1 MNKLFKYNKQHINN
15 ISNIFKLPV
24 KICTTNTKY
33 FNNRN
38 NKNATNKNTTNKQIY
53 IPKITFNQVKYNKKP
68 KKKVVPKIKDK
79 IKPISAPKETI
90 PKRVRE
96 LVWTT
101 YNGETFTHKCYV
113 SWCDNNINVFNFQV
127 GHDIPE
133 SKGGTLDI
141 DNLKPICASCNLSMS
156 NKYSITEWS
165 KLINIDSLI
174 KLQDNKTENKNYNI
188 NINTNTN
195 PIPETIP
202 EQDIKKTFINR
213 MLNKLPTLGLVS
225 FVLHS
230 YKFIKI

>member
-1 MNKLFKYNKQHINN
+1 
-15 ISNIFKLPV
+15 
-24 KICTTNTKY
+24 
-33 FNNRN
+33 
-38 NKNATNKNTTNKQIY
+38 
-53 IPKITFNQVKYNKKP
+53 
-68 KKKVVPKIKDK
+68 
-79 IKPISAPKETI
+79 
-90 PKRVRE
+90 
-96 LVWTT
+96 
-101 YNGETFTHKCYV
+101 
-113 SWCDNNINVFNFQV
+113 
-127 GHDIPE
+127 
-133 SKGGTLDI
+133 
-141 DNLKPICASCNLSMS
+141 MS

-213 MLNKLPTLGLVS
+213 MLNKLPTLSLVS